1 MSTTEPIPAALRT
14 ALAAE
19 GNHCTRAF
27 TVDSNSINVEAR
39 TVELAFAS
47 ETPCLRAWGYEI
59 LDCRPAA
66 IRGYR
71 LNNGANL
78 LLEHCPDDVVG
89 VVESFAAAADR
100 VVRSVVRFGKGAE
113 ASEVFQ
119 DVIDRIRRNVSVTYV
134 IHQAVRVEDIEG
146 VAAYRI
152 IDWEP
157 LEISLVAIPF
167 DPRVGVGRSHA
178 PATVAPA
185 PIPAITSP
193 QEKSMSTVP
202 LEAPAAAAA
211 PAAATAAAAPQV
223 QTIETRNH
231 AKEIADIGAQL
242 PGSDELVRRSI
253 QAGHTVEQFLGEVQK
268 RFNNRPLP
276 TADLGLT
283 PKEQQRYSVLR
294 AIRAMVDRDWKGAG
308 FELECSNEILK
319 RGGLQASPNGGFMVP
334 YDVQKRDLTAAS
346 PSGGGYLVATDNLG
360 GSFIDLLRN
369 RALVARF
376 GATFLTGL
384 QGNIT
389 IPKQTGAATAYWL
402 SSESTA
408 ITESQQTLGQLALS
422 PKHIGAMT
430 ELSRQI
436 MMQSSPAADA
446 LVLND
451 LAKGLG
457 LGIDTAALNGSGAS
471 GQPTG
476 LLNTAGIGTVSGS
489 SLGYAGIVEFQT
501 DVAGSN
507 ALVGNCGYMTTPTVA
522 GLLKLRQ
529 RFTSTDTPLWQ
540 GNILD
545 GTIEGFKASS
555 TLQMPSATMV
565 FGDWSQIVIGEWGSL
580 EIALNP
586 YANFAAAITGIRAI
600 QTCDVG
606 VRIAGAF
613 SVATSIT

>member
-1 MSTTEPIPAALRT
+1 MEM
-14 ALAAE
+14 
-19 GNHCTRAF
+19 HH
-27 TVDSNSINVEAR
+27 
-39 TVELAFAS
+39 
-47 ETPCLRAWGYEI
+47 
-59 LDCRPAA
+59 
-66 IRGYR
+66 R
-71 LNNGANL
+71 LVW
-78 LLEHCPDDVVG
+78 C
-89 VVESFAAAADR
+89 AAARECGLHHPDLSGPVRQHLGDR
-100 VVRSVVRFGKGAE
+100 P
-113 ASEVFQ
+113 
-119 DVIDRIRRNVSVTYV
+119 
-134 IHQAVRVEDIEG
+134 G
-146 VAAYRI
+146 VAQQ
-152 IDWEP
+152 
-157 LEISLVAIPF
+157 VAQRF
-167 DPRVGVGRSHA
+167 
-178 PATVAPA
+178 
-185 PIPAITSP
+185 
-193 QEKSMSTVP
+193 VP
-202 LEAPAAAAA
+202 L
-211 PAAATAAAAPQV
+211 V
-223 QTIETRNH
+223 Q
-231 AKEIADIGAQL
+231 GA
-242 PGSDELVRRSI
+242 R

-451 LAKGLG
+451 LANVLA

-522 GLLKLRQ
+522 GLLKQRQ